1 MPIVEDA
8 KRALECLTGL
18 GRPRAS
24 DLRDLTRPR
33 KPKLFRFEDDGETP
47 NNPQLPLI
55 LYRTPVRR
63 PRGLD
68 PAAVFEELF
77 ASNGWTRSWR
87 DGMYDFIH
95 FHTRTHEVLG
105 IARGMVRARFGGGG
119 GGLVELGTGDVVI
132 IPAGTGHRRLRSSSD
147 LLVVGAYPRFGKYD
161 EPKPWEVNHDAAVRN
176 IAKVR
181 LPYADPV
188 YGRSGPL
195 LKHWGSPMEG
205 ERSTY
210 AQGASSAP

>member
-8 KRALECLTGL
+8 KRALERLTGL

-24 DLRDLTRPR
+24 DLQDLTRPR

-47 NNPQLPLI
+47 NNPELPLI

-63 PRGLD
+63 RRGLD

-77 ASNGWTRSWR
+77 ASNGWTRAWR

-95 FHTRTHEVLG
+95 FHTCTHEVLG
-105 IARGMVRARFGGGG
+105 IARGMVRASFGGVGG
-119 GGLVELGTGDVVI
+119 CLVELKAGDVLI
-132 IPAGTGHRRLRSSSD
+132 LPAGTGHRRLRSSSD
-147 LLVVGAYPRFGKYD
+147 LLVVGAYPRSGKYD
-161 EPKPWEVNHDAAVRN
+161 EPKPSEVDHDAAVRN

-181 LPYADPV
+181 LPCADPV

-195 LKHWGSPMEG
+195 LKHWGHPSK
-205 ERSTY
+205 
-210 AQGASSAP
+210 ASAPLVPGCKFGP